1 MRPVPP
7 RRFCRA
13 VRRLDAEALAAFVAD
28 TWTAR
33 GATARRDGTRVVVDR
48 PRGRLTVVAHD
59 GTGPFGVG
67 RRSRPPTPADAG
79 VDADRVVSTVDSDA
93 PGVVGPND
101 LYRTALYGL
110 PPAAA
115 DDCCRRHLGVP
126 ARHDPDPTPPATRA
140 AVALVFLLVLAV
152 VAGTALGG
160 DRPARLPVGEPRAA
174 AEPTATPTPTGLT
187 PSSLGTAHAAALRGT
202 AFAFRINRTVR
213 NADGTLR
220 SRVITTGC
228 VSTDRQTIAAATT
241 VSGPNAVL
249 FAERLRNET
258 TVAFYADG
266 ESLVRATA
274 TGRLT
279 TVERIPPE
287 AYDPTTRFFLVPDP
301 REPGE
306 KLRGVRLR
314 TTERDGVRRVEG
326 VLFENATVFARAR
339 GVTAPRNLSARAA
352 VDDGLVRRYRLSY
365 DATFVDRRIAVE
377 QSGGFRRA
385 AAAPDRPEWALK
397 RGSIAAD
404 AGAVRRSVAAA
415 CAPER

>member
-1 MRPVPP
+1 VRPVPP

-13 VRRLDAEALAAFVAD
+13 VRRLDSEALAAFVAD

-48 PRGRLTVVAHD
+48 PRGRLTVLAHD

-67 RRSRPPTPADAG
+67 RRSRPPAPAD
-79 VDADRVVSTVDSDA
+79 VDADRVVSTVDADA
-93 PGVVGPND
+93 PGVVGPDD

-140 AVALVFLLVLAV
+140 AVALVLVLVLAV

-160 DRPARLPVGEPRAA
+160 DRSARPPVGEPRAA
-174 AEPTATPTPTGLT
+174 AEPTATPTPTGLP
-187 PSSLGTAHAAALRGT
+187 PSSLGAAHAAALRGT
-202 AFAFRINRTVR
+202 AYAFGTSRTVR
-213 NADGTLR
+213 NADGSLR
-220 SRVITTGC
+220 SRVVTRGC

-279 TVERIPPE
+279 TVDHIPPE
-287 AYDPTTRFFLVPDP
+287 AYDPTTRFFLLPDP

-306 KLRGVRLR
+306 MLRGVRLR

-326 VLFENATVFARAR
+326 TLFENATVFSRAR

-377 QSGGFRRA
+377 QTGRFRRA

-397 RGSIAAD
+397 RGAITAD
-404 AGAVRRSVAAA
+404 AETVRRSVAAA